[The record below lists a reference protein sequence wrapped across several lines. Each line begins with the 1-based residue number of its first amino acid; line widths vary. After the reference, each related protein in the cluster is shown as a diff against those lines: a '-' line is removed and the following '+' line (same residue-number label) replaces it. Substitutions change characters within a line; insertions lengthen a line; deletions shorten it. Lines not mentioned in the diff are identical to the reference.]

1 MIQLRLFGGLE
12 LSSSEG
18 RALDSVLTQ
27 PKRVALLAF
36 LATSPQRFHRRDTL
50 LALFW
55 PELDQEHARAALR
68 QALHSLRRALD
79 TDVLASRGDEEV
91 GVDEQALWCDVRAY
105 RQALEAGDFHGAL
118 QLYRGGLLEGFF
130 LSGSPEFERWLED
143 ERSRLRDSA
152 CQAAWTLAQR
162 SQAEGDL
169 ALTAQWARRAAALV
183 PADEEMLRRLVTLLD
198 ELGDRGGAIQVY
210 EEFARR
216 VAGDYEAEPAA
227 ETKALMALVRSREE
241 PSLRPPPTPR
251 ARVEALSAPPS
262 TPRAA
267 RLRRRG
273 WIAVSVG
280 LAVLATL
287 VVRGHLQTT
296 TAATQALLAIVPLE
310 NRSGDSL
317 DDYLAAALTEDI
329 VSSLAAAH
337 MLRVFHTRPGRS
349 NADYTFTGT
358 IQRAKETLGVTAQL
372 RRTSSGEIIWATH
385 IDHDPSQAAALPDV
399 LAAQVLTALGVRP
412 ARAPVDLDLCDLG
425 RQLIP
430 RRTPGSLVRAVGL
443 LSECVGRDSSYA
455 PGWAGLA
462 RALHSAY
469 RLGIEVPGIPRD
481 RDSVLSRAV
490 AASERALELDSASVE
505 AWLSRAHVSIGVD
518 PTSREPALR
527 AIRRAIALDSLN
539 AQAWHRLGLTLEE
552 VGNRDSAGLAWR
564 QAVALDPAHYE
575 ALAFLALHYWWWRQY
590 DSAAVWADSAVAIDP
605 LYQLGRV
612 VAGQVALERG
622 RRDDAESQL
631 GAALRLGPGA
641 ANAGLSGF
649 VALAAAAG
657 DTVGARRLVA
667 EAKTRG
673 DSLALDVHN
682 AVNIAASYAALGDVK
697 RALRWL
703 ERFRPVRDLHFQL
716 HLRRDPPL
724 DPLRRE
730 PRFQALL
737 VKEQ

>member
-1 MIQLRLFGGLE
+1 VIEFRLFGGLE
-12 LSSSEG
+12 LSSSDG

-68 QALHSLRRALD
+68 QALHSLRRAFD

-91 GVDEQALWCDVRAY
+91 GVDHQALWCDVRAY
-105 RQALEAGDFHGAL
+105 RQALEAGDMPGAL

-169 ALTAQWARRAAALV
+169 ALTAQWARRAAAFV

-198 ELGDRGGAIQVY
+198 ELGDRVGAIQVY

-241 PSLRPPPTPR
+241 PSLRPPPPPR
-251 ARVEALSAPPS
+251 AHVEALSAPPS

-267 RLRRRG
+267 RLGRRG
-273 WIAVSVG
+273 WIAASVG

-329 VSSLAAAH
+329 ASSLAAAH
-337 MLRVFHTRPGRS
+337 TLRVFHTQPGRS

-358 IQRAKETLGVTAQL
+358 IQRAKDTLGVTAQL

-385 IDHDPSQAAALPDV
+385 IEHQASQAAALPDV
-399 LAAQVLTALGVRP
+399 LAAQVLSALGVKP

-425 RQLIP
+425 RQQIP
-430 RRTPGSLVRAVGL
+430 HRTPGSLVRAVGL
-443 LSECVGRDSSYA
+443 LSECIRRDSSYA
-455 PGWAGLA
+455 PGWAALA
-462 RALHSAY
+462 RALNFAS
-469 RLGIEVPGIPRD
+469 RNRVPLPGIPRD
-481 RDSVLSRAV
+481 SVLARAV
-490 AASERALELDSASVE
+490 MASQRALELDSASVE
-505 AWLSRAHVSIGVD
+505 AWLSQAGVSTGVD

-527 AIRRAIALDSLN
+527 AIRKALSLDSLN
-539 AQAWHRLGLTLEE
+539 AEAWHRLGLALEDT
-552 VGNRDSAGLAWR
+552 GNRDGAGLAWR
-564 QAVALDPAHYE
+564 RAVALDPGHYE
-575 ALAFLALHYWWWRQY
+575 ALTFLALHYWWWRQY
-590 DSAAVWADSAVAIDP
+590 DSATIWAESAVAIDP
-605 LYQLGRV
+605 FYQLGRV
-612 VAGQVALERG
+612 TAGQVALAQG

-631 GAALRLGPGA
+631 GAAQRVGPGA

-649 VALAAAAG
+649 VVLAAAAG
-657 DTVGARRLVA
+657 DTVRARRLVA
-667 EAKTRG
+667 EAKTRT

-682 AVNIAASYAALGDVK
+682 AVNIAASYVALGDVE

-703 ERFRPVRDLHFQL
+703 ERYRPIRDLHFQL